1 MKRKRTDLTWWE
13 EPFKKWMQSNGGFV
27 HSNIELLEDRELFC
41 EKKVDPDT
49 IILSTDP
56 DGVVTTTSTIFF
68 LPNMQ
73 FESIKLLDIVLV
85 ELIPFIFTVD
95 VVVVLHIELTHDL
108 QVFQL
113 LCRDKLHQVGFSFE
127 QVLHLDR

>member
-1 MKRKRTDLTWWE
+1 VGIFRSCCTAQQRETTLNMMKRKRTDLTWWE

-73 FESIKLLDIVLV
+73 FESIKL
-85 ELIPFIFTVD
+85 P
-95 VVVVLHIELTHDL
+95 
-108 QVFQL
+108 
-113 LCRDKLHQVGFSFE
+113 
-127 QVLHLDR
+127 